1 MKGLFPKRG
10 IGHWCRLFGRSRQ
23 AYYKHQGKSK
33 TQETQELS
41 LLSDV
46 LMIRR
51 RHPSMG
57 TNKLRHLLQD
67 HPSMIGRDRFYELL
81 SRHDLLIRRRK
92 RYRYTTQSNH
102 IYKKYP
108 NRIKGIAPRGANQI
122 WVSDITYVKISHRD
136 YYLSLITDAFSR
148 RVVGYTLARSLEAK
162 HSIRAL
168 EMALKNEGRPKIH
181 HSDRG
186 IQYCCYPYTSILQQS
201 GVKISMSR
209 KGDPL
214 ENAIAERINGII
226 KNEYLIY
233 RQLTPENYK
242 EQIKEVI
249 DLYNQ
254 ERPHLS
260 CQMKTPNEVHLSE
273 NNPLT
278 TQLSNKHKVST
289 LVSN

>member
-1 MKGLFPKRG
+1 
-10 IGHWCRLFGRSRQ
+10 
-23 AYYKHQGKSK
+23 
-33 TQETQELS
+33 
-41 LLSDV
+41 
-46 LMIRR
+46 
-51 RHPSMG
+51 MG
-57 TNKLRHLLQD
+57 TNKLRHLLKD

-81 SRHDLLIRRRK
+81 SRHDMLIRRRK
-92 RYRYTTQSNH
+92 KYRYTTQSNH
-102 IYKKYP
+102 IYKKHP
-108 NRIKGIAPRGANQI
+108 NRIKGIPPRSTNQI
-122 WVSDITYVKISHRD
+122 WVSDITYVKIGHRD

-148 RVVGYTLARSLEAK
+148 KVVGYTLARSLEAK
-162 HSIRAL
+162 HSIKALKMAL
-168 EMALKNEGRPKIH
+168 ENEGTPKIH

-186 IQYCCYPYTSILQQS
+186 IQYCCHPYTNILRDS

-226 KNEYLIY
+226 KNEYLTY
-233 RQLTPENYK
+233 RELTQENYK

-278 TQLSNKHKVST
+278 TLIRNKYKMST